1 MSYLQNR
8 GLFFLEGMRNREK
21 ERKREEMQKRKKD
34 KGERER
40 GRKRERRRW
49 YPFPN
54 LLLLIETLSVPNW
67 WALERGN

>member
-34 KGERER
+34 KGERE
-40 GRKRERRRW
+40 GKKEREKK
-49 YPFPN
+49 
-54 LLLLIETLSVPNW
+54 LVPLPQLATVDRNYLC
-67 WALERGN
+67 AKLVGT